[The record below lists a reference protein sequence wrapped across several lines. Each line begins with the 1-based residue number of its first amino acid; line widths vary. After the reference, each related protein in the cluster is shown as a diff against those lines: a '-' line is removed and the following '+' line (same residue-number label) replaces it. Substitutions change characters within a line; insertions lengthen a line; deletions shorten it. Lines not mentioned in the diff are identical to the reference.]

1 MKIVDANI
9 ILRYLLNDHD
19 ELSVKASKIIE
30 NNEVLLLNEVVAE
43 IVYVLEKVYN
53 VKNDEI
59 RDTLL
64 DLFNYENISVDE
76 FEVLAEALHLFGRKR
91 LDFVDAIL
99 IAYSKVKGHQIYS
112 FDKKLNKLLNE

>member
-1 MKIVDANI
+1 M
-9 ILRYLLNDHD
+9 
-19 ELSVKASKIIE
+19 
-30 NNEVLLLNEVVAE
+30 LLLNEVVAE